1 MKPVSQV
8 TRTSVSSAT
17 SNLPHAGETGGGLAV
32 GDTVQHDRFGT
43 GRIVKFEG
51 AADSLKA
58 TVEFQ
63 NAGVKQLLLKY
74 ARLKKIT

>member
-1 MKPVSQV
+1 MKPVAQV
-8 TRTSVSSAT
+8 TRTPVSSAT
-17 SNLPHAGETGGGLAV
+17 SNLTHAGETGGGLVV

-51 AADSLKA
+51 TADSLKA